1 MPGLTTKARLQG
13 KRSCREILRISL
25 IWLALPACP
34 GFFAPDTTLVIKLF
48 SPLASEE
55 IAFTVPHLRKNG
67 LVRYFILLT
76 DNHKYLTVKL
86 SCLPALRFVIVCSPP
101 FVYHFRR
108 SLVLSLGLL
117 VSLV

>member
-1 MPGLTTKARLQG
+1 M
-13 KRSCREILRISL
+13 
-25 IWLALPACP
+25 P
-34 GFFAPDTTLVIKLF
+34 GFFALDTTLVIKLF
-48 SPLASEE
+48 PSTSEE

-67 LVRYFILLT
+67 FVRRYFIPILT

-108 SLVLSLGLL
+108 SLVLSFVWVYCNLDSTFWGIINEKKERF
-117 VSLV
+117 SGGMAS